1 MTRRPGGARSGITL
15 TEVLISILIMGVGLI
30 SLATLFPLGMVRLR
44 AANQQ
49 HRSGLLGESA
59 TADLSALNLLY
70 KPSFFLSWY
79 SAASSPYPAGAYD
92 PFTVD
97 PLPGGAG
104 GLSSSTF
111 GPGLPVCYDPLW
123 RFETGVTP
131 SVGLTTGE
139 ARFGQGVFLKPT
151 ATSFLRA
158 DPDKGTASGYG
169 LQRVTN
175 YASIAG
181 WSFVNP
187 ETVFVSPD
195 DPVLQNSDATPQILS
210 AANTTNNLL
219 SGVVPT
225 NFGGANPFQ
234 NDFRYTWMFTG
245 YQVDAT
251 NGTAFVGDVV
261 VMDSRPFS
269 FETVTSPVDSTKS
282 AAAASGETVMEAIFG
297 YSTSVLPAAG
307 PGYGVAADRTVLLRW
322 PQSMPDPEIKV
333 GSWIADVT
341 YERNLTTSNT
351 RVGNALSAGVA
362 VYPFQR
368 CHWYQVSKK
377 GEVQSDPDVSDSNS
391 VPYRR
396 MIVGISSPLKAR
408 TLLNAGGTA
417 VNINVALFMPSVVNA
432 FQRAIF
438 VRTDR

>member
-1 MTRRPGGARSGITL
+1 MTRRPAGARPGITL

-79 SAASSPYPAGAYD
+79 GGYD
-92 PFTVD
+92 PFTAD
-97 PLPGGAG
+97 PRPAGAG
-104 GLSSSTF
+104 GLTSSAF
-111 GPGLPVCYDPLW
+111 GPGLPICYDPLW
-123 RFETGVTP
+123 RYETGVTP
-131 SVGLTTGE
+131 AVALTVGE
-139 ARFGQGVFLKPT
+139 ARFGQGIFLKP
-151 ATSFLRA
+151 AANNFLRT
-158 DPDKGTASGYG
+158 DPDGSTASGYG
-169 LQRVTN
+169 LQRITN
-175 YASIAG
+175 FASIAG
-181 WSFVNP
+181 WSFINP

-195 DPVLQNSDATPQILS
+195 DPVMQNGDAAPQVLTATS
-210 AANTTNNLL
+210 TTNTPL
-219 SGVVPT
+219 SGIVPT
-225 NFGGANPFQ
+225 NFGGATPFQ
-234 NDFRYTWMFTG
+234 NDFRYTWLFTG
-245 YQVDAT
+245 YQVDAN

-261 VMDSRPFS
+261 VMDSRPFA
-269 FETVTSPVDSTKS
+269 FDTVTSPTSGTGS
-282 AAAASGETVMEAIFG
+282 PTAAGETVLEAIFG
-297 YSTSVLPAAG
+297 YSTTVLPAAG

-341 YERNLTTSNT
+341 YERALATSNT
-351 RVGNALSAGVA
+351 RVLNAATAGVA
-362 VYPFQR
+362 IYPFQR

-377 GEVQSDPDVSDSNS
+377 GEVQSDPDVSDGNGAA
-391 VPYRR
+391 YRR
-396 MIVGISSPLKAR
+396 LVVTVSSPLKAR
-408 TLLNAGGTA
+408 TLLKAGGTV